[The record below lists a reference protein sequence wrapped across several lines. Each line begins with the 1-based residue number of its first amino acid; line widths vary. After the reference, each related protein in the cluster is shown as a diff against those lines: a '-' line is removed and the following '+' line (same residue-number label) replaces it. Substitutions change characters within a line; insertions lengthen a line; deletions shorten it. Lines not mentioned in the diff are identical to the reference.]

1 MDRYKFVLQLVWN
14 ILSKPDETLRYEAL
28 LNKFYGKSV
37 FKHFV
42 MPLAEVLFVVVFIA
56 ALLSF
61 EMNFVTIF
69 VKSFFFVLSFVVAY
83 GALFFLVRWVTLRFF
98 VDSISDRNIAMF
110 VGGLISLVFSVNLL
124 QSIFPNLFFVSFLY
138 VYVFYLVWVMSEG
151 VIDISE
157 EMRNK
162 YMCFISLLVF
172 LTPFVIEKLL
182 MQMVPN
188 L

>member
-1 MDRYKFVLQLVWN
+1 MDRYKFALQLVWN

-28 LNKFYGKSV
+28 LNKFYGKNV

-56 ALLSF
+56 SLFSF

-69 VKSFFFVLSFVVAY
+69 VKSFFNVLSFVVAY
-83 GALFFLVRWVTLRFF
+83 GTLFFLVRWITLRFF
-98 VDSISDRNIAMF
+98 VDSINDRNVAMF

-138 VYVFYLVWVMSEG
+138 V
-151 VIDISE
+151 
-157 EMRNK
+157 
-162 YMCFISLLVF
+162 
-172 LTPFVIEKLL
+172 
-182 MQMVPN
+182 
-188 L
+188 